1 MPETESQVQHDAQL
15 VPPGA
20 APHVDA
26 IQVNGAE
33 PIATSPVAMPASAGV
48 TPSVGVTPLPVVEAP
63 KPVPPGPVTW
73 PVYAIPA
80 GVTFGVSPN
89 ADGTSTL
96 IITIADG
103 TDELVSKAYTSLVKG
118 LNAGWKSRLPVIVGA
133 RGGTRDNLTGQEV
146 APTAQPTRPVAPPAV
161 PPQNSRRGAA
171 PPMPQAQPQP
181 ILPQVPQAPPRPTN
195 EGLSMSRLAAGN
207 SHPRQPHASP
217 SMQRLTAQQAATG
230 ADGRAPI
237 APIPASQNAVRA
249 GHPSASMARRP
260 LGPVPN
266 QGQGG
271 GEGQ

>member
-26 IQVNGAE
+26 ILSQ
-33 PIATSPVAMPASAGV
+33 PVAPAAA
-48 TPSVGVTPLPVVEAP
+48 PPAAAAPAPLPVVEAP
-63 KPVPPGPVTW
+63 KAVPPGPVTW

-96 IITIADG
+96 VITIAEG
-103 TDELVSKAYTSLVKG
+103 TDELVSKTYTSLVKG
-118 LNAGWKSRLPVIVGA
+118 LNSGWKSRLPVIVGA
-133 RGGTRDNLTGQEV
+133 RGGTVDNETGKAVPPPQ
-146 APTAQPTRPVAPPAV
+146 ARPVAPPAV
-161 PPQNSRRGAA
+161 PPQNARRAA
-171 PPMPQAQPQP
+171 PPAAPLPPPVGQPAH
-181 ILPQVPQAPPRPTN
+181 VPTAPPRPTN
-195 EGLSMSRLAAGN
+195 EGLSLSRRAAPPN
-207 SHPRQPHASP
+207 
-217 SMQRLTAQQAATG
+217 AA
-230 ADGRAPI
+230 
-237 APIPASQNAVRA
+237 RA

>member
-26 IQVNGAE
+26 ILSQ
-33 PIATSPVAMPASAGV
+33 PVAPAAAPPAAAAPPV
-48 TPSVGVTPLPVVEAP
+48 AAAPAPLPVVEAP

-146 APTAQPTRPVAPPAV
+146 TQPAQSTRPVAPPAV

>member
-26 IQVNGAE
+26 ILSQ
-33 PIATSPVAMPASAGV
+33 PVAPAAAPPAAAAPPV
-48 TPSVGVTPLPVVEAP
+48 AAAPAPLPVVEAP

-89 ADGTSTL
+89 PDGTSTL
-96 IITIADG
+96 VITIAEG
-103 TDELVSKAYTSLVKG
+103 TDELVSKTYTSLVKG
-118 LNAGWKSRLPVIVGA
+118 LNVGWKSRLPVIVGA
-133 RGGTRDNLTGQEV
+133 RGGTVDNETGKAVPPPQ
-146 APTAQPTRPVAPPAV
+146 ARPVAPPAV
-161 PPQNSRRGAA
+161 PPQNARRAA
-171 PPMPQAQPQP
+171 PPPPVPQPPPPVGAQPAH
-181 ILPQVPQAPPRPTN
+181 VPTAPPRPTN
-195 EGLSMSRLAAGN
+195 EGLSLSRRAAPPN
-207 SHPRQPHASP
+207 
-217 SMQRLTAQQAATG
+217 AA
-230 ADGRAPI
+230 
-237 APIPASQNAVRA
+237 RA